1 MANGAKVRSGTF
13 RVGGH
18 EWRLVCY
25 PNGNGK
31 EYEGYMSLFLEHAS
45 HESTGD
51 ATAKAQLSILDQA
64 WKPSYT
70 RDIAKTRFFSSNLSW
85 GTRGFVKHQDLD
97 ALTKKHLN
105 LKDDGLTILCD
116 VTVTELRSGR
126 AELQIE
132 VGGETLPAHR
142 RILEVGS
149 PVFKADLSLASG
161 DSSSDTTLLRVDDM
175 DAEVFKAVLQ
185 FIYTDSPPMIVS
197 ASMAERLLVAAD
209 RYKLEELK
217 LLCEDALCWHVEMSS
232 VAVTLAL
239 AEKHNCSM
247 LRAACIQFLS
257 SPGNLESFMASDGF
271 EKLRTCC
278 PSALMEL
285 VLKKITIY

>member
-116 VTVTELRSGR
+116 VTVTELRTEDHVEAAATVAPPFG
-126 AELQIE
+126 
-132 VGGETLPAHR
+132 LPGQLWEAVWNTKGVDVQNCR
-142 RILEVGS
+142 S
-149 PVFKADLSLASG
+149 
-161 DSSSDTTLLRVDDM
+161 SSSDTTLLRVDDM